1 MIDAIGG
8 LAAAAPSQLAPRA
21 EAVQPGFVKVL
32 SDAVER
38 VDQFQKQG
46 DDALTALASGREV
59 DLHGAMISMQ
69 EAEIALR
76 AMVSVRDKLVGAYEQ
91 IMNLAI

>member
-1 MIDAIGG
+1 MVDGIGG
-8 LAAAAPSQLAPRA
+8 LASAAPPQLAPRA
-21 EAVQPGFVKVL
+21 EATGSSFVKHL

-38 VDQFQKQG
+38 VDQFQLRG
-46 DDALTALASGREV
+46 DDALRALGSGREV

-69 EAEIALR
+69 EAEIALK
-76 AMVSVRDKLVGAYEQ
+76 AMVSVRDKLVNAYEQ